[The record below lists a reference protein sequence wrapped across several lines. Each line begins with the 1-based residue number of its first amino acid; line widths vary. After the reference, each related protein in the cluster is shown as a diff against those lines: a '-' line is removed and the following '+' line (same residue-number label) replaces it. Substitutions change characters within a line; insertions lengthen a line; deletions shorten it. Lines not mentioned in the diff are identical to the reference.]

1 MLKSITFSF
10 STFKLTT
17 IAIIFYCGNLIGQVQ
32 GDSVHVESTYA
43 KKYIGKISNLDKEG
57 LFIKVSNSREIYL
70 PKFEIKSILVI
81 PKLVKPEAI
90 AEVAP
95 LSVDSSE
102 VKTNTDNL
110 KQVNPARDSLEKPE
124 TIEKQNKTSEKLD
137 DKSNFATVY
146 FSRPFKKA
154 FGKRTILYHNEKTIG
169 FLTGYRYIEYKCLP
183 GEHVFWQNAGLFR
196 KDFIKANLLENKVY
210 FIECGHNQA
219 LPIYGISTRLKK
231 HLKFIR
237 KNNPKL
243 TTEDHREKLDI
254 SYRRSKRNG
263 IKKYNKLLENDGRGM
278 SSLSENMYFDSSAH
292 DYPFMKKE
300 FIKNYNNKEKYNVF
314 IGAWTGINQMQS
326 TLGGYNYIRL
336 NSMNPLGINSEFRL
350 KNKQNKPFLG
360 VELSSFWYSQQ
371 LNNYWFLWGSSNSR
385 IKTHSIIVNMK
396 VYYEFRRAIIF
407 YGYGLG
413 NCEEK
418 FISDQSSSVHNF
430 LTVGNSIGSYFWLN
444 KMFQFH
450 FEIKTFSSVTNAQ
463 PGYNRYNRQFG
474 LNFGLKYQIK

>member
-1 MLKSITFSF
+1 MRKFLAIITFF
-10 STFKLTT
+10 
-17 IAIIFYCGNLIGQVQ
+17 IFCPNFLSQIK
-32 GDSVHVESTYA
+32 GDSVHVETAYS
-43 KKYIGKISNLDKEG
+43 KKYQGTVTQIDKEG
-57 LFIKVSNSREIYL
+57 FFIKISNSREIYL

-81 PKLVKPEAI
+81 PKLVKPKAI

-95 LSVDSSE
+95 LLVDSSE
-102 VKTNTDNL
+102 VKTNIRNL

-124 TIEKQNKTSEKLD
+124 ILDKQKKTPGKLD
-137 DKSNFATVY
+137 EKSNFATVY
-146 FSRPFKKA
+146 FSRPFKNA
-154 FGKRTILYHNEKTIG
+154 FGRRTILYHNDKTIG
-169 FLTGYRYIEYKCLP
+169 FLTGYRYIEYKCTP

-196 KDFIKANLLENKVY
+196 KDYIKAKLQENKVY
-210 FIECGHNQA
+210 FVECGHNQA
-219 LPIYGISTRLKK
+219 IPIYGKSTRLKK
-231 HLKFIR
+231 HLKFIQ

-243 TTEDHREKLDI
+243 ITEDHREKLDI
-254 SYRRSKRNG
+254 SYSRSKRNG
-263 IKKYNKLLENDGRGM
+263 IKKYKKLLENDGRGM
-278 SSLSENMYFDSSAH
+278 SNLSENMYFDSSAH

-314 IGAWTGINQMQS
+314 VGAWTGINQMQS

-336 NSMNPLGINSEFRL
+336 NSMNPLGINSELRL
-350 KNKQNKPFLG
+350 NNKQNKPFLG
-360 VELSSFWYSQQ
+360 VELSSFWYGRQ

-413 NCEEK
+413 SCEEK
-418 FISDQSSSVHNF
+418 FISDQSSSVHNY

-444 KMFQFH
+444 KIFQFH

-474 LNFGLKYQIK
+474 FNFGLKYQIK